1 MARKKETC
9 GACQRRSIDRVREKE
24 RCKNNTVT
32 EESRSRFYAG
42 RREIKIEVSS
52 LSRTLLKIRYG
63 NAIGATVYNK
73 IDVTSPVRK
82 FQNPIKKF
90 FSSSAS
96 VPANAL
102 SANAAAHTADVVS
115 IWGSFENRF
124 FWIPTKTS
132 SSSSSSFFFQKIC
145 SSKRLVVFFAAAL
158 CVAVIDLLVEV
169 LFAETVV
176 VVPTTREEEEESIIR
191 VVFIVVVVV
200 VVGLYLSRD
209 VYIYLL
215 LQKKRDLFSYY
226 VCSLGLYNILGFS
239 KW

>member
-1 MARKKETC
+1 MAREKETC

-32 EESRSRFYAG
+32 EESRSRFYTG

-132 SSSSSSFFFQKIC
+132 SSSSSSFFFFHIC
-145 SSKRLVVFFAAAL
+145 SSTSVVFFAAAG
-158 CVAVIDLLVEV
+158 VAVIDLLVEV

-176 VVPTTREEEEESIIR
+176 VVPTTREEEEEESIIR

-200 VVGLYLSRD
+200 VGLYLSRE
-209 VYIYLL
+209 IYLSSSPKQKERSFFL
-215 LQKKRDLFSYY
+215 LC
-226 VCSLGLYNILGFS
+226 V
-239 KW
+239 

>member
-1 MARKKETC
+1 MAREKETC

-32 EESRSRFYAG
+32 KES

-102 SANAAAHTADVVS
+102 SANAAAHTDDVVS
-115 IWGSFENRF
+115 IWGSFVENRF

-132 SSSSSSFFFQKIC
+132 SSSSFFQQIC
-145 SSKRLVVFFAAAL
+145 SSTSVVFFVAAAG
-158 CVAVIDLLVEV
+158 VAVIDLFVEV

-176 VVPTTREEEEESIIR
+176 PTTREEEESIR

-200 VVGLYLSRD
+200 GLYLSKD
-209 VYIYLL
+209 IYLSP
-215 LQKKRDLFSYY
+215 KKREIFFLLF
-226 VCSLGLYNILGFS
+226 CSLGLYNILGLVKCKKKNEGDS
-239 KW
+239 SHNKT

>member
-1 MARKKETC
+1 MTDTDKPAYRVLARKYRPTTFSELI
-9 GACQRRSIDRVREKE
+9 GQDALVRTLGNALSLG
-24 RCKNNTVT
+24 RLAS
-32 EESRSRFYAG
+32 EESRSRFYTG

-115 IWGSFENRF
+115 IWGSFANR
-124 FWIPTKTS
+124 FWIPTTKTS
-132 SSSSSSFFFQKIC
+132 SSSSFFQIC
-145 SSKRLVVFFAAAL
+145 SSSKRLKVVFFAAAG
-158 CVAVIDLLVEV
+158 VAVIDLLLKVVVIVEV
-169 LFAETVV
+169 LLAETVV
-176 VVPTTREEEEESIIR
+176 VVPTTREEEEESIR
-191 VVFIVVVVV
+191 VVVFIVVVVV
-200 VVGLYLSRD
+200 GT
-209 VYIYLL
+209 INMLL
-215 LQKKRDLFSYY
+215 LL
-226 VCSLGLYNILGFS
+226 SL
-239 KW
+239 

>member
-1 MARKKETC
+1 MRCVSATLDRSSERK
-9 GACQRRSIDRVREKE
+9 REMQ
-24 RCKNNTVT
+24 NNNVT
-32 EESRSRFYAG
+32 KESRSLLH

-124 FWIPTKTS
+124 WIPTTKTS
-132 SSSSSSFFFQKIC
+132 SSFFQIC
-145 SSKRLVVFFAAAL
+145 SSSKRLVVFFAAAG
-158 CVAVIDLLVEV
+158 VAVIDLLK
-169 LFAETVV
+169 VV
-176 VVPTTREEEEESIIR
+176 VVDFERRQNALVRRETHAQNRTVR
-191 VVFIVVVVV
+191 VGADHHEVRFIMPC
-200 VVGLYLSRD
+200 LSSFGRK
-209 VYIYLL
+209 VMV
-215 LQKKRDLFSYY
+215 S
-226 VCSLGLYNILGFS
+226 
-239 KW
+239 

>member
-1 MARKKETC
+1 MAREKETC

-32 EESRSRFYAG
+32 KES

-102 SANAAAHTADVVS
+102 SANAAAHTDDVVS

-132 SSSSSSFFFQKIC
+132 SSSSFFQQIC
-145 SSKRLVVFFAAAL
+145 SSTSVVFFVAAAG
-158 CVAVIDLLVEV
+158 VAVIDLFVEV

-176 VVPTTREEEEESIIR
+176 PTTREEEESIR

-200 VVGLYLSRD
+200 GLYLSKD
-209 VYIYLL
+209 IYLSP
-215 LQKKRDLFSYY
+215 KERSFFSCF
-226 VCSLGLYNILGFS
+226 VV
-239 KW
+239 

>member
-1 MARKKETC
+1 MAREKETC
-9 GACQRRSIDRVREKE
+9 GACKRRSIDRVREKE

-32 EESRSRFYAG
+32 EESRSRFYTG

-115 IWGSFENRF
+115 IWGSFDENRF

-132 SSSSSSFFFQKIC
+132 SSSSFFQQIC
-145 SSKRLVVFFAAAL
+145 SSTSVVFFVAAAG
-158 CVAVIDLLVEV
+158 VAVIDLFVEV

-176 VVPTTREEEEESIIR
+176 PTTREEEESIR

-200 VVGLYLSRD
+200 GLYLSKD
-209 VYIYLL
+209 IYLSP
-215 LQKKRDLFSYY
+215 KERSFFSCF
-226 VCSLGLYNILGFS
+226 VV
-239 KW
+239 

>member
-1 MARKKETC
+1 MAREKETC
-9 GACQRRSIDRVREKE
+9 GACQRRSIERAREKE

-32 EESRSRFYAG
+32 EESSSRFYTG

-115 IWGSFENRF
+115 IWGSFVENRF

-132 SSSSSSFFFQKIC
+132 SSSSFFQQIC
-145 SSKRLVVFFAAAL
+145 SSTSVVFFVAAAG
-158 CVAVIDLLVEV
+158 VAVIDLFVEV

-176 VVPTTREEEEESIIR
+176 PTTREEEESIR

-200 VVGLYLSRD
+200 GLYLSKD
-209 VYIYLL
+209 IYLSP
-215 LQKKRDLFSYY
+215 KERSFFSCF
-226 VCSLGLYNILGFS
+226 VV
-239 KW
+239 

>member
-1 MARKKETC
+1 MSREKETC

-32 EESRSRFYAG
+32 EESRSRFYTG
-42 RREIKIEVSS
+42 REIKIEVSS

-115 IWGSFENRF
+115 IWGSFANR
-124 FWIPTKTS
+124 FWIPTLTKTS
-132 SSSSSSFFFQKIC
+132 SSSSFFQIC
-145 SSKRLVVFFAAAL
+145 SSSKRLVVFFAAAL

-176 VVPTTREEEEESIIR
+176 VVPTTREEEEESIR
-191 VVFIVVVVV
+191 VVVFIVV
-200 VVGLYLSRD
+200 LSCGGTINMCCCISREIK
-209 VYIYLL
+209 IYLFSP
-215 LQKKRDLFSYY
+215 KKREIFLLFLL
-226 VCSLGLYNILGFS
+226 CSLGFIIS
-239 KW
+239 

>member
-1 MARKKETC
+1 MASEKETC

-32 EESRSRFYAG
+32 EESRSRFYTG
-42 RREIKIEVSS
+42 REIKIEVSS

-115 IWGSFENRF
+115 IWGSFESR

-132 SSSSSSFFFQKIC
+132 SSSSFFFHIC
-145 SSKRLVVFFAAAL
+145 SSTSVVFFAAAG
-158 CVAVIDLLVEV
+158 VAVIDLLVEV

-176 VVPTTREEEEESIIR
+176 PTTREEEESIR
-191 VVFIVVVVV
+191 VVFIVVV
-200 VVGLYLSRD
+200 GLYLSRE
-209 VYIYLL
+209 IYLSSSPK
-215 LQKKRDLFSYY
+215 QKERSFFSC
-226 VCSLGLYNILGFS
+226 V
-239 KW
+239 

>member
-1 MARKKETC
+1 MAREKETC

-32 EESRSRFYAG
+32 TKES

-115 IWGSFENRF
+115 IWGSFENRRF

-132 SSSSSSFFFQKIC
+132 SSSSFFQHIC
-145 SSKRLVVFFAAAL
+145 SSTSVVFFVAAAG
-158 CVAVIDLLVEV
+158 VAVIDLFVEV

-176 VVPTTREEEEESIIR
+176 PTTREEEESIR
-191 VVFIVVVVV
+191 VVFIVVV
-200 VVGLYLSRD
+200 GLYLSKD
-209 VYIYLL
+209 IYIYLL
-215 LQKKRDLFSYY
+215 LQNKKERSFFSLF
-226 VCSLGLYNILGFS
+226 V
-239 KW
+239 

>member
-1 MARKKETC
+1 MAREKETC

-32 EESRSRFYAG
+32 EESRSRFYTG

-132 SSSSSSFFFQKIC
+132 SSSFFFFQKIC

-158 CVAVIDLLVEV
+158 CVAVIENLLVEV
-169 LFAETVV
+169 LFAFETVV

-191 VVFIVVVVV
+191 VVLIVVVV
-200 VVGLYLSRD
+200 VVGLYFSRE
-209 VYIYLL
+209 IYLSSSP
-215 LQKKRDLFSYY
+215 KKREIFFLTFN

>member
-1 MARKKETC
+1 MQKQYCHE
-9 GACQRRSIDRVREKE
+9 RE
-24 RCKNNTVT
+24 
-32 EESRSRFYAG
+32 
-42 RREIKIEVSS
+42 REIKIEVSS

-132 SSSSSSFFFQKIC
+132 SSSFFFQIC
-145 SSKRLVVFFAAAL
+145 SSRLVFFAAAG
-158 CVAVIDLLVEV
+158 VAVIDLLVEV

-176 VVPTTREEEEESIIR
+176 PTTREEEEESIR
-191 VVFIVVVVV
+191 VVFIVVISRER
-200 VVGLYLSRD
+200 YLS
-209 VYIYLL
+209 
-215 LQKKRDLFSYY
+215 
-226 VCSLGLYNILGFS
+226 CSPKERSFFVL
-239 KW
+239 

>member
-1 MARKKETC
+1 MASEKETC

-32 EESRSRFYAG
+32 EESRSRFYTG

-124 FWIPTKTS
+124 WIPTKTS
-132 SSSSSSFFFQKIC
+132 SSSSFFFHIC
-145 SSKRLVVFFAAAL
+145 SSTSVVFFAAAG
-158 CVAVIDLLVEV
+158 VAVIDLLVEV

-176 VVPTTREEEEESIIR
+176 VVPTTREEEEEESIIR
-191 VVFIVVVVV
+191 VVFIVVVYVV
-200 VVGLYLSRD
+200 VVGLYFSRE
-209 VYIYLL
+209 IYLSSSP
-215 LQKKRDLFSYY
+215 KKREIFFLTMC
-226 VCSLGLYNILGFS
+226 VV
-239 KW
+239 

>member
-1 MARKKETC
+1 MAREKETC

-32 EESRSRFYAG
+32 KES

-115 IWGSFENRF
+115 IWGSFENRRF

-132 SSSSSSFFFQKIC
+132 SSSSFFQHIC
-145 SSKRLVVFFAAAL
+145 SSTSVVFFVAAAG
-158 CVAVIDLLVEV
+158 VAVIDLFVEV

-176 VVPTTREEEEESIIR
+176 PTTREEEESIR
-191 VVFIVVVVV
+191 VVFIVVV
-200 VVGLYLSRD
+200 GLYLSKD
-209 VYIYLL
+209 IYISIFFL
-215 LQKKRDLFSYY
+215 LQKERSFFLMFCREGCIIS
-226 VCSLGLYNILGFS
+226 
-239 KW
+239 

>member
-1 MARKKETC
+1 MAREKETC

-32 EESRSRFYAG
+32 KES

-102 SANAAAHTADVVS
+102 SANAAAHTDDVVS
-115 IWGSFENRF
+115 IWGSFDENRF

-132 SSSSSSFFFQKIC
+132 SSSSFFQQIC
-145 SSKRLVVFFAAAL
+145 SSTSVVFFVAAAG
-158 CVAVIDLLVEV
+158 VAVIDLFVEV

-176 VVPTTREEEEESIIR
+176 PTTREEEESIR

-200 VVGLYLSRD
+200 GLYLSKD
-209 VYIYLL
+209 IYLSP
-215 LQKKRDLFSYY
+215 KERSFFSCF
-226 VCSLGLYNILGFS
+226 VV
-239 KW
+239 